1 MEFHEAVLPNGL
13 EIVAECNPRA
23 YSTAFGFFVKTG
35 ARDESTALSGVS
47 HFLEHMVFKGTQR
60 RSAEEVN
67 RELDELGSHAN
78 AYTSEE
84 QTVYHATVL
93 PEYSERTIEL
103 LADILRPA
111 LRAEDF
117 EMEKKVILEEIARD
131 RDQPPYG
138 GFEKAVAMHFGD
150 HPLGKSVL
158 GSEESVQALTPEQ
171 MLGYF
176 ETRYAPGN
184 IVLAAAGKIQF
195 EELCDYA
202 QKYCGAWQRQMAKR
216 ELARPNN
223 RAVTDFLLKDTSTQS
238 YILRIAD
245 APAVE
250 DESRFASRLLAVIL
264 GDDSGSRYFWEFVDS
279 GAAESVMMA
288 NYEYQQAG
296 MYLTYVAGKPE
307 DSAVIL
313 ERVAEMELE
322 IGRDGVSDDELERAK
337 TKICSNLVLHG
348 ERPARRMFAIGG
360 QWIQRREYR
369 TIRQAVDEYQSV
381 TSDEISALLR
391 EYPLHRAS
399 TLIIGPESARPS
411 A

>member
-23 YSTAFGFFVKTG
+23 YSTSVGFFVKTG
-35 ARDESTALSGVS
+35 ARDESESLSGVS
-47 HFLEHMVFKGTQR
+47 HFLEHMVFKGTHR

-138 GFEKAVAMHFGD
+138 GFEKAVAMHFGS
-150 HPLGKSVL
+150 HPMGKSVL
-158 GSEESVQALTPEQ
+158 GSEASVAALTPEQ

-176 ETRYAPGN
+176 EHRYAPSN
-184 IVLAAAGKIQF
+184 IVLAAAGKIDF
-195 EELCDYA
+195 DDLCGYA
-202 QKYCGAWQRQMAKR
+202 QKYCGDWEPKTTTR
-216 ELARPNN
+216 ELIRPCNQGVN
-223 RAVTDFLLKDTSTQS
+223 DFLLKDTSTQA
-238 YILRIAD
+238 YVLRIAD
-245 APAVE
+245 GPAIE
-250 DESRFASRLLAVIL
+250 DGSRFASRLLSIIL
-264 GDDSGSRYFWEFVDS
+264 GDDSGSRYFWEFIDS
-279 GAAESVMMA
+279 GIAESVMMA
-288 NYEYQQAG
+288 NYEYQMAG
-296 MYLTYVAGKPE
+296 MYLTYVAGSPE
-307 DSAVIL
+307 DAASIL
-313 ERVAEMELE
+313 ERIAEMERE
-322 IGRDGVSDDELERAK
+322 IETDGVSDDELERAK
-337 TKICSNLVLHG
+337 TKVCSNLVLHG

-369 TIRQAVDEYQSV
+369 TIRQAVDEYQAV
-381 TSDEISALLR
+381 TSDEINALLK
-391 EYPLHRAS
+391 EFPLHNAS
-399 TLIIGPESARPS
+399 TLVIGPEAARPVK
-411 A
+411 

>member
-13 EIVAECNPRA
+13 EIVAECNLRA
-23 YSTAFGFFVKTG
+23 YSTAVGFFVKTG
-35 ARDESTALSGVS
+35 ARDESNELSGVS
-47 HFLEHMVFKGTQR
+47 HFLEHMVFKGTHR

-138 GFEKAVAMHFGD
+138 GFEKAVAMHFAT

-158 GSEESVQALTPEQ
+158 GGEESIAALTPQQ
-171 MLGYF
+171 MMGYF
-176 ETRYAPGN
+176 ENRYSPSN

-195 EELCDYA
+195 EDLCEYA
-202 QKYCGAWQRQMAKR
+202 KKYCGHWQSAAATR
-216 ELARPNN
+216 ELVRPQN
-223 RAVTDFLLKDTSTQS
+223 RGVTDFLLKESSTQS
-238 YILRIAD
+238 YVLRLAD

-250 DESRFASRLLAVIL
+250 DDSRFASRLLSMIL

-279 GAAESVMMA
+279 GLAESVMMA
-288 NYEYQQAG
+288 NYEYQLGG
-296 MYLTYVAGKPE
+296 MYLTYVAGRPE
-307 DSAVIL
+307 DAASIL

-322 IGRDGVSDDELERAK
+322 IERDGVSDDELERAK
-337 TKICSNLVLHG
+337 TKVCSNLVLHG
-348 ERPARRMFAIGG
+348 ERPARRMFSIGG

-369 TIRQAVDEYQSV
+369 TIRQAVDEYQAV
-381 TSDEISALLR
+381 TIDELNALLK
-391 EYPLHRAS
+391 EFPLHNAS
-399 TLIIGPESARPS
+399 TLIIGPESARP
-411 A
+411 AT

>member
-23 YSTAFGFFVKTG
+23 YSTAIGFFVKTG
-35 ARDESTALSGVS
+35 ARDESNELSGVS

-60 RSAEEVN
+60 RSAEDVN

-103 LADILRPA
+103 LADMMRPA

-138 GFEKAVAMHFGD
+138 GFEKAVAMHFRS

-158 GSEESVQALTPEQ
+158 GSEESVSALTPQQ

-176 ETRYAPGN
+176 DSRYAPSN
-184 IVLAAAGKIQF
+184 IVLAAAGKISF
-195 EELCDYA
+195 DELCDYA
-202 QKYCGAWQRQMAKR
+202 QKYCGEWHRGSCSR
-216 ELARPNN
+216 ELSRPISV
-223 RAVTDFLLKDTSTQS
+223 AASDFLLKESSTQS
-238 YILRIAD
+238 YLLRLAD

-250 DESRFASRLLAVIL
+250 DELRFAARLLSVIV
-264 GDDSGSRYFWEFVDS
+264 GDDSGSRYFWEFVDT

-288 NYEYQQAG
+288 SYDYQQAG
-296 MYLTYVAGKPE
+296 MYLTYVAGRPE
-307 DSAVIL
+307 DTCAIL
-313 ERVAEMELE
+313 ERLQEMELE
-322 IGRDGVSDDELERAK
+322 IERDGVSEDELERAK
-337 TKICSNLVLHG
+337 TKLCSNLVLHG
-348 ERPARRMFAIGG
+348 ERPARRVFAIGG

-369 TIRQAVDEYQSV
+369 TIRQAVDEFQAV
-381 TSDEISALLR
+381 TADEISSLLKQ
-391 EYPLHRAS
+391 YPLHRAT
-399 TLIIGPESARPS
+399 TLVIGPESARVK
-411 A
+411 

>member
-23 YSTAFGFFVKTG
+23 YSTAVGFFVKTG
-35 ARDESTALSGVS
+35 ARDESDALSGVS

-60 RSAEEVN
+60 RTAEEVN

-93 PEYSERTIEL
+93 PEYSEQTIEL

-138 GFEKAVAMHFGD
+138 GFEKAVAMHFAA

-158 GSEESVQALTPEQ
+158 GSEESVSALTPQQ

-176 ETRYAPGN
+176 EQRYAPGN
-184 IVLAAAGKIQF
+184 IVLAAAGKIEF
-195 EELCDYA
+195 DDLCQYA
-202 QKYCGAWQRQMAKR
+202 QKYCGDWERKTATR
-216 ELARPNN
+216 ELRRPQNKG
-223 RAVTDFLLKDTSTQS
+223 AADFLLKESSTQA
-238 YILRIAD
+238 YVLRLAD
-245 APAVE
+245 APAV
-250 DESRFASRLLAVIL
+250 DDASRFASRLLAVIL

-279 GAAESVMMA
+279 GVAESVMMA
-288 NYEYQQAG
+288 NYEYQMAG
-296 MYLTYVAGKPE
+296 MYLTYVAGRPE
-307 DSAVIL
+307 DASAIL
-313 ERVAEMELE
+313 ARITEMERE
-322 IGRDGVSDDELERAK
+322 IEVDGASDDELERAK
-337 TKICSNLVLHG
+337 TKVCSNLVLHG
-348 ERPARRMFAIGG
+348 ERPARRMFSIGG

-369 TIRQAVDEYQSV
+369 TIRQAVDEYQAVSGE
-381 TSDEISALLR
+381 EINALLQAF
-391 EYPLHRAS
+391 PLHNAS
-399 TLIIGPESARPS
+399 TLIIGPESARPGK
-411 A
+411 